1 LYISSFQSH
10 FFVVTFMQ
18 MCNRQRVP
26 RYPDLKKIILVVMVL
41 MFVCRGPVS
50 AHASWMG
57 SAGLQEKPGN
67 VIPADLTFYDETGRK
82 VNLRDM
88 VNRPTMLAVV
98 YYRCAHMCPQ
108 FLEGL
113 AISLGKLP
121 LVPGKD
127 YRVVTVSFDDKDT
140 PELAQ
145 SVKRN
150 YIKAIDRP
158 FPDDAWRFLSG
169 SGDNARRL
177 CEALGI
183 SVMKSGHGFIH
194 PEVLIFLAPGGRITR
209 YMQVSRYDYGLS
221 YPITF
226 TDFELSQAIGE
237 AGQGKVCTVGGT
249 VPLYCFAHEPSGQ
262 EAFFTIMKITGAVTL
277 LMILS
282 LFFYLRREE
291 NLRKRR
297 IELGRHDGR

>member
-1 LYISSFQSH
+1 MRDRI
-10 FFVVTFMQ
+10 
-18 MCNRQRVP
+18 RVL
-26 RYPDLKKIILVVMVL
+26 RKMNTIKIIFLVIVL
-41 MFVCRGPVS
+41 LLLRNVQVS
-50 AHASWMG
+50 ADINRMDK
-57 SAGLQEKPGN
+57 AGLQEKPGN
-67 VIPADLTFYDETGRK
+67 VIPADLTLRDETGK
-82 VNLRDM
+82 EVNLRNMID
-88 VNRPTMLAVV
+88 RPTMLAVV
-98 YYRCAHMCPQ
+98 YYNCAHMCPQ

-113 AISLGKLP
+113 AISLGKLK

-127 YRVVTVSFDDKDT
+127 YRVLTVSFDDTET
-140 PELAQ
+140 PELAR
-145 SVKRN
+145 SVKKN
-150 YIKAIDRP
+150 YLKAIGRA
-158 FPDDAWRFLSG
+158 FPEDAWSFLTG
-169 SGDNARRL
+169 SGDDTKRL
-177 CEALGI
+177 CDALGI

-226 TDFELSQAIGE
+226 ADFELSQAVAE
-237 AGQGKVCTVGGT
+237 AGEGKVCTVGAT

-262 EAFFTIMKITGAVTL
+262 SAFFTIMKITGLVTL

-291 NLRKRR
+291 RLRKRR

>member
-1 LYISSFQSH
+1 MRDRI
-10 FFVVTFMQ
+10 
-18 MCNRQRVP
+18 RV
-26 RYPDLKKIILVVMVL
+26 LWKMNTIKIIFLVIVL
-41 MFVCRGPVS
+41 LLLRNVQVS
-50 AHASWMG
+50 ADINRMDK
-57 SAGLQEKPGN
+57 AGLQEKPGN
-67 VIPADLTFYDETGRK
+67 VIPADLTLRDETGK
-82 VNLRDM
+82 EVNLRNMID
-88 VNRPTMLAVV
+88 RPTMLAVV
-98 YYRCAHMCPQ
+98 YYNCAHMCPQ

-113 AISLGKLP
+113 AISLGKLK

-127 YRVVTVSFDDKDT
+127 YRVLTVSFDDTET
-140 PELAQ
+140 PELAR
-145 SVKRN
+145 SFKKN
-150 YIKAIDRP
+150 YLKAIGRA
-158 FPDDAWRFLSG
+158 FPEDAWSFLTG
-169 SGDNARRL
+169 SGDDTKRL
-177 CEALGI
+177 CDALGI

-226 TDFELSQAIGE
+226 ADFELSQAVAE
-237 AGQGKVCTVGGT
+237 AGEGKVCTVGAT

-262 EAFFTIMKITGAVTL
+262 SAFFTIMKITGLVTL

-291 NLRKRR
+291 RLRKRR

>member
-1 LYISSFQSH
+1 MRDRI
-10 FFVVTFMQ
+10 
-18 MCNRQRVP
+18 RVL
-26 RYPDLKKIILVVMVL
+26 RKMNTIKIIFLVIVL
-41 MFVCRGPVS
+41 LLLRNVQVS
-50 AHASWMG
+50 ADINRMDK
-57 SAGLQEKPGN
+57 AGLQEKPGN
-67 VIPADLTFYDETGRK
+67 VIPADLTLRDETGK
-82 VNLRDM
+82 EVNLRNMID
-88 VNRPTMLAVV
+88 RPTMLAVV
-98 YYRCAHMCPQ
+98 YYNCAHMCPQ

-113 AISLGKLP
+113 AISLGKLK

-127 YRVVTVSFDDKDT
+127 YRVLTVSFDDTET
-140 PELAQ
+140 PELAR
-145 SVKRN
+145 SFKKN
-150 YIKAIDRP
+150 YLKAIGRA
-158 FPDDAWRFLSG
+158 FPEDAWSFLTG
-169 SGDNARRL
+169 SGDDTKRL
-177 CEALGI
+177 CDALGI

-226 TDFELSQAIGE
+226 ADFELSQAVAE
-237 AGQGKVCTVGGT
+237 AGEGKVCTVGAT

-262 EAFFTIMKITGAVTL
+262 SAFFTIMKITGLVTL

-291 NLRKRR
+291 RLRKRR

>member
-1 LYISSFQSH
+1 MRDRI
-10 FFVVTFMQ
+10 
-18 MCNRQRVP
+18 RV
-26 RYPDLKKIILVVMVL
+26 LWKMNTIKIIFLVIVL
-41 MFVCRGPVS
+41 LLLRNVQVS
-50 AHASWMG
+50 ADINRMDK
-57 SAGLQEKPGN
+57 AGLQEKPGN
-67 VIPADLTFYDETGRK
+67 VIPADLTLRDETGK
-82 VNLRDM
+82 EVNLRNMID
-88 VNRPTMLAVV
+88 RPTMLAVV
-98 YYRCAHMCPQ
+98 YYNCAHMCPQ

-113 AISLGKLP
+113 AISLGKLK

-127 YRVVTVSFDDKDT
+127 YRVLTVSFDDTET
-140 PELAQ
+140 PELAR
-145 SVKRN
+145 SVKKN
-150 YIKAIDRP
+150 YLKAIGRA
-158 FPDDAWRFLSG
+158 FPEDAWSFLTG
-169 SGDNARRL
+169 SGDDTKRL
-177 CEALGI
+177 CDALGI

-226 TDFELSQAIGE
+226 ADFELSQAVAE
-237 AGQGKVCTVGGT
+237 AGEGKVCTVGAT

-262 EAFFTIMKITGAVTL
+262 SAFFTIMKITGLVTL

-291 NLRKRR
+291 RLRKRR

>member
-1 LYISSFQSH
+1 MAIALLFI
-10 FFVVTFMQ
+10 
-18 MCNRQRVP
+18 
-26 RYPDLKKIILVVMVL
+26 
-41 MFVCRGPVS
+41 CRGYAS
-50 AHASWMG
+50 AGGTWMDK
-57 SAGLQEKPGN
+57 AGLQEKTGN
-67 VIPADLTFYDETGRK
+67 VIPADLTFYDETGKK

-88 VNRPTMLAVV
+88 VDRPTMLAVV
-98 YYRCAHMCPQ
+98 YYSCSRMCPQ

-113 AISLGKLP
+113 AISLGKLK

-127 YRVVTVSFDDKDT
+127 YRVLTVSFDDKDT
-140 PELAQ
+140 PESAR

-150 YIKAIDRP
+150 YIRAIDKP
-158 FPDDAWRFLSG
+158 FPEDAWRFLTG
-169 SGDNARRL
+169 TGDNAKRL

-183 SVMKSGHGFIH
+183 KVMKSGHGFIH
-194 PEVLIFLAPGGRITR
+194 PEVLIFLAPGGGITR
-209 YMQVSRYDYGLS
+209 YMQVSKYDYGLS

-226 TDFELSQAIGE
+226 TDFELSQAVAE

-262 EAFFTIMKITGAVTL
+262 EAFFQIMKITGLVTL

-291 NLRKRR
+291 RLRKRR
-297 IELGRHDGR
+297 IERGRHDGR